1 MLHRDTLHWVWL
13 KTDIIAHAR
22 NMIVKFQLINL
33 GAILEGVVK
42 HLKPEMAKKD
52 VYTVIDQLA
61 EEGLLSNP
69 KELKELWK
77 ARKSIHIHLTGDV
90 EEVNFSDENYILW
103 HSALGKMI
111 EDLNNN
117 YNRKI

>member
-1 MLHRDTLHWVWL
+1 
-13 KTDIIAHAR
+13 
-22 NMIVKFQLINL
+22 MIVKFQLINL
-33 GAILEGVVK
+33 GTILEGVVK